1 MENIS
6 WLYLCFQSKHVTPR
20 ITLKSLCSS
29 LRPKYISM
37 LGVKYPSKK
46 YTEKRKNIYIR
57 LQIWAFFPFIYFSL
71 FTRAVAKFNFSFVR
85 TLSKISPAADVL
97 TYIFGDLEKLENPR
111 IHHSKSGR
119 VSCHFW
125 NKNTNKLGDKSGKS
139 LYHKLSPYSTLP
151 PLYWNLFSFK
161 SGNYSFSFS
170 TCRNSRSIF

>member
-1 MENIS
+1 MFYSAKHGISFKIKSKFIKFYMFFGNIC
-6 WLYLCFQSKHVTPR
+6 WLYLCFQSTRVTPR

-37 LGVKYPSKK
+37 LGVKYQSKK
-46 YTEKRKNIYIR
+46 NTEEKKYIYIR

-119 VSCHFW
+119 G
-125 NKNTNKLGDKSGKS
+125 LLS
-139 LYHKLSPYSTLP
+139 LLKQKYKQT
-151 PLYWNLFSFK
+151 W
-161 SGNYSFSFS
+161 GQVG
-170 TCRNSRSIF
+170 